1 MRKSKLVE
9 YRRKERR
16 LGRKRKINLL
26 VYALVILII
35 LAGIY
40 LSYMYI
46 LPQLASAL
54 TEGHGAANATGTTI
68 SMTYIKS

>member
-1 MRKSKLVE
+1 MRKYKQIG
-9 YRRKERR
+9 YKRKERR
-16 LGRKRKINLL
+16 IGRKKRINLL

-40 LSYMYI
+40 LSYVYV

-54 TEGHGAANATGTTI
+54 TSAQGAANTTGTTI
-68 SMTYIKS
+68 SMTYVKS

>member
-1 MRKSKLVE
+1 MRKSKWVG

-16 LGRKRKINLL
+16 LGRKRKLNVL
-26 VYALVILII
+26 VYTLVILII

-54 TEGHGAANATGTTI
+54 TGAHGAANATGTTI
-68 SMTYIKS
+68 SITYIKS